1 MILVSKH
8 IYDKFQQY
16 KAKQKNDASTNT
28 NDSSEHFPLQKT
40 ITPKN
45 DPPIE
50 EVRKEKKS
58 KNVKKTIMDKP
69 TTKKTKLQ
77 PRQ

>member
-16 KAKQKNDASTNT
+16 KVKQKNDASTNT

-40 ITPKN
+40 ITPNN

-58 KNVKKTIMDKP
+58 KDVK
-69 TTKKTKLQ
+69 
-77 PRQ
+77 